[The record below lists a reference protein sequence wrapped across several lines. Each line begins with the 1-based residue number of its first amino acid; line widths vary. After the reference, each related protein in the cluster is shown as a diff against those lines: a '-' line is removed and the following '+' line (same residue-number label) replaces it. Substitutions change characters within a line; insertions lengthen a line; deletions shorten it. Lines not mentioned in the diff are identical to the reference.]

1 MLRKKSITLAGAAVT
16 TTLGPVQGLL
26 EHIKVTYTNGQATGD
41 LTITDVATGL
51 SILALVNHN
60 TNANFAIRKQAVD
73 SAGTVI
79 AGEYANLPIS
89 GELQLVTAQQASN
102 TTVVVDVWWTE

>member
-1 MLRKKSITLAGAAVT
+1 MLRKRSTTLSGTGVT
-16 TTLGPVQGLL
+16 ATLGPIQGLL

-41 LTITDVATGL
+41 LTITDVATGI

-73 SAGTVI
+73 TAGSAIT
-79 AGEYANLPIS
+79 GEYARLPVS

-102 TTVVVDVWWTE
+102 TVVVVDVWWIE